1 MLVEEQGLLKSLN
14 DLVAGFW
21 TMRRLLLK
29 HLVMWSGRL
38 VGSVGPRAMVECLRR
53 LLMGLIDQLA
63 LLFLGSGMMVCGII
77 DIVLSIW
84 IRQRRGRASVLLE
97 LR

>member
-1 MLVEEQGLLKSLN
+1 
-14 DLVAGFW
+14 
-21 TMRRLLLK
+21 
-29 HLVMWSGRL
+29 
-38 VGSVGPRAMVECLRR
+38 MVEGLRR

-63 LLFLGSGMMVCGII
+63 LLFLRFRVMVCGII